1 MHGGKWLA
9 PAILALL
16 AWGVWGVALKKAS
29 QGLQWYQ
36 VYVYTNSAILVVM
49 GTVVL
54 LYGQAALRV
63 PPSKAVEALTA
74 GLLGTLGYVLLIVS
88 LKNGGKASI
97 VIPLT
102 GLYPA
107 VTTILSTV
115 LLGEHLGF
123 RKGLGVLLAMLA
135 IIILSE

>member
-1 MHGGKWLA
+1 MHGDKWLV

-36 VYVYTNSAILVVM
+36 VYVYTNSAILIVM
-49 GTVVL
+49 SVVVL
-54 LYGQAALRV
+54 LYGQTALRV
-63 PPSKAVEALTA
+63 PPPKAVGAIVA

-88 LKNGGKASI
+88 LKNGGKASV

-107 VTTILSTV
+107 ITTILSTII
-115 LLGEHLGF
+115 LGEHLGL
-123 RKGLGVLLAMLA
+123 RKSLGVLLAMLA
-135 IIILSE
+135 IILLSE